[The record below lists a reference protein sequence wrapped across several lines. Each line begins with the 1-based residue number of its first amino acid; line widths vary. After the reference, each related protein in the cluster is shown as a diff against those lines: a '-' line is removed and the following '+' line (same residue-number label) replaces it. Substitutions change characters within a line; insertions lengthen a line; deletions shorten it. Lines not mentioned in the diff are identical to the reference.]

1 MVLEDGNFGAAVKEA
16 REGLKLTRSQ
26 LVRLTGVVYPKLA
39 QVEDGIRC
47 NITYKGFFTLCE
59 YLGLDEF
66 LTELPPLVLVRLKRG
81 MPRSVAA
88 QKIGVSIQTLYYA
101 EEADSLVS
109 KETLKKIYDF
119 WESQDSEKAR
129 GEKRCLNWS
138 V

>member
-26 LVRLTGVVYPKLA
+26 LVRLTGVAYSKLA
-39 QVEDGIRC
+39 QVEDGRQC
-47 NITYKGFFTLCE
+47 NIKYKEFFTLCE
-59 YLGLDEF
+59 QLGLDEF

-88 QKIGVSIQTLYYA
+88 RKIGVSIQTLYSA
-101 EEADSLVS
+101 EAGFLVS
-109 KETLKKIYDF
+109 KETLKKIHDF

>member
-1 MVLEDGNFGAAVKEA
+1 MVLENGNFGAAVKEA

-26 LVRLTGVVYPKLA
+26 LVRLTGVAYHKLA
-39 QVEDGIRC
+39 QVEDGRQC
-47 NITYKGFFTLCE
+47 SITYKEFFTLCE
-59 YLGLDEF
+59 QLGLDEF

-88 QKIGVSIQTLYYA
+88 RKIGVAIQTLYNA
-101 EEADSLVS
+101 EEADFLVS
-109 KETLKKIYDF
+109 KETLKKIHDF
-119 WESQDSEKAR
+119 WESADSEKAR

>member
-1 MVLEDGNFGAAVKEA
+1 MVLENGDFGAAVKEA

-26 LVRLTGVVYPKLA
+26 LVRLTGVAYSKLV
-39 QVEDGIRC
+39 QVEDGKQC
-47 NITYKGFFTLCE
+47 NIKYKDFFTLCE
-59 YLGLDEF
+59 QLGLDEF

-88 QKIGVSIQTLYYA
+88 RKIGISVHTLYNA
-101 EEADSLVS
+101 EEGFLVS

-119 WESQDSEKAR
+119 WESAEK
-129 GEKRCLNWS
+129 K